1 MDLTHILDPLNKAQR
16 DAVAAPPGHQ
26 LVLAGAGSGKTR
38 VLVHRVAWLLAT
50 GEAAQW
56 SIYVVTFTNKAA
68 GEMRTRIEH
77 MLGRPTGGMWVGTFH
92 GLANRLLRAHA
103 EEAGLPT
110 GFQILDS
117 EDQLR
122 CIRRVLRDLDLDEKR
137 WAPRRIQGFINA
149 RKDEGLRARH
159 VEQRGDRELER
170 LVAIYRAYEEVCRRN
185 GVVDFAE
192 LLLRTHEL
200 FRDRD
205 DILAHYRRR
214 FTHLL
219 VDEFQDTNAIQYAW
233 LRLLAG
239 SEGLVFAVGDD
250 DQSIYSWRGAR
261 AGHLGQFT
269 RDFPDVTV
277 FRLEQNYRSTRTI
290 LGAANALI
298 AHNRD
303 RLGKE
308 LWTAGDTGEP
318 ITLYAAFNE
327 VDEARFVVSRA
338 QHSIEGGMRR
348 SDIAVLYRVS
358 AQSRILEESLLA
370 AGLPYR
376 VYGGLRFY
384 ERAEV
389 KDALAYL
396 RLVANRHDDA
406 AFERVVNT
414 PPRGIGSRTVDTLR
428 GAGARSR
435 VLVVGR
441 DPASAGNPR
450 AQLPCGGRAR
460 NLCCVHRRPRER
472 GPGPRRRRAGA
483 PRSRAQRA
491 HRALQAGGGGS
502 RADPAE
508 NLDELASAAV
518 QFCDS
523 FTGEDEEE
531 ARGMT
536 SFLAHA
542 ALESGE
548 EQAGD
553 DEDSLHLMT
562 LHAAKGLEFPVVFL
576 TGLEE
581 GLFPH
586 QRSIDEP
593 GRLEEERRL
602 CYVGMTRARQ
612 QLVLSYAEIRR
623 LHGSERFSPA
633 SRFVREIP
641 AELVEEV
648 RLRARVSRPLYREAL
663 VSRAGGASSS
673 GQFRLGQRVNHPKF
687 GEGVVLTLEGDG
699 DHARVQV
706 NFADAGAKWLVLAY
720 AKLHPPE
727 RVAHRRRS
735 MRRGPVYPA
744 SSPACASMNSMAA
757 RSSSSV
763 SAGLPPRG
771 ACRPAPGWRWRASH
785 RGPSPHVPSRPRY
798 RRAWA
803 RPRARRRG
811 RRGTAPGTRFRP
823 ARHPRPPR

>member
-1 MDLTHILDPLNKAQR
+1 MTLQARPGRNQRCAATPRRSGWCSAAVRMVAAGVACLVTGVFSAAGQAAAEPAGTSRAAGAPQAGAQAAVDLTAEPRRMFRRYCIGCHNDRLRTADLSIAALDLETLSD
-16 DAVAAPPGHQ
+16 DAETWEKVVTRLRAGSMPPPGRPRPDEATYRN
-26 LVLAGAGSGKTR
+26 VAGWLETELDRAWVADPRPGR
-38 VLVHRVAWLLAT
+38 INAIHRINRTEYRNAIRDLLALDVDVESLLPGDET
-50 GEAAQW
+50 ADGSFDNFAD
-56 SIYVVTFTNKAA
+56 V
-68 GEMRTRIEH
+68 
-77 MLGRPTGGMWVGTFH
+77 LGLST
-92 GLANRLLRAHA
+92 AH
-103 EEAGLPT
+103 
-110 GFQILDS
+110 
-117 EDQLR
+117 
-122 CIRRVLRDLDLDEKR
+122 
-137 WAPRRIQGFINA
+137 
-149 RKDEGLRARH
+149 
-159 VEQRGDRELER
+159 
-170 LVAIYRAYEEVCRRN
+170 
-185 GVVDFAE
+185 
-192 LLLRTHEL
+192 
-200 FRDRD
+200 
-205 DILAHYRRR
+205 
-214 FTHLL
+214 
-219 VDEFQDTNAIQYAW
+219 
-233 LRLLAG
+233 
-239 SEGLVFAVGDD
+239 
-250 DQSIYSWRGAR
+250 
-261 AGHLGQFT
+261 
-269 RDFPDVTV
+269 
-277 FRLEQNYRSTRTI
+277 I

-428 GAGARSR
+428 GAARDRESSLWDATRHLRETRGLSSRAAGALGTFVAFIDDLEKEGRGLDAGEQVR
-435 VLVVGR
+435 LVVER
-441 DPASAGNPR
+441 SALIEHYKREGEDR
-450 AQLPCGGRAR
+450 AQTR
-460 NLCCVHRRPRER
+460 
-472 GPGPRRRRAGA
+472 
-483 PRSRAQRA
+483 
-491 HRALQAGGGGS
+491 
-502 RADPAE
+502 AE

-706 NFADAGAKWLVLAY
+706 NFADVGAKWLVLAY
-720 AKLHPPE
+720 AKLQ
-727 RVAHRRRS
+727 
-735 MRRGPVYPA
+735 PA
-744 SSPACASMNSMAA
+744 
-757 RSSSSV
+757 
-763 SAGLPPRG
+763 
-771 ACRPAPGWRWRASH
+771 
-785 RGPSPHVPSRPRY
+785 
-798 RRAWA
+798 
-803 RPRARRRG
+803 
-811 RRGTAPGTRFRP
+811 
-823 ARHPRPPR
+823 

>member
-16 DAVAAPPGHQ
+16 DSVAAPPGHQ

-50 GEAAQW
+50 GEAAPW
-56 SIYVVTFTNKAA
+56 GIYVVTFTNKAA
-68 GEMRTRIEH
+68 GEMRARIEH

-110 GFQILDS
+110 TFQILDS

-122 CIRRVLRDLDLDEKR
+122 CIRRVLRELDLDEKS
-137 WAPRRIQGFINA
+137 WAPRQIQGYINA

-159 VEQRGDRELER
+159 VEQRGDREHER
-170 LVAIYRAYEEVCRRN
+170 LVAIYRTYEAMCKRN

-192 LLLRTHEL
+192 LLLRVHEL

-205 DILAHYRRR
+205 DILAHYRSR

-219 VDEFQDTNAIQYAW
+219 VDEFQDTNDIQYAW

-239 SEGLVFAVGDD
+239 AEGQVFAVGDD

-261 AGHLGQFT
+261 AGHLDQFT
-269 RDFPDVTV
+269 RDFPEVEV
-277 FRLEQNYRSTRTI
+277 YRLEQNYRSTRTI

-298 AHNRD
+298 AYNRE

-338 QHSIEGGMRR
+338 LHCISGGMRR
-348 SDIAVLYRVS
+348 RDIAVLYRVS
-358 AQSRILEESLLA
+358 AQSRVLEESLLA
-370 AGLPYR
+370 AGVPYR

-396 RLVANRHDDA
+396 RLVANRDDDA

-414 PPRGIGSRTVDTLR
+414 PPRGIGSRTVDVLR
-428 GAGARSR
+428 VSAREREASLWAAARDLLTTRGLSSRAAGALGGFVTFIDDLESESRDLSPGEQVRLAVERSA
-435 VLVVGR
+435 LVAHYER
-441 DPASAGNPR
+441 DGADR
-450 AQLPCGGRAR
+450 AQTR
-460 NLCCVHRRPRER
+460 
-472 GPGPRRRRAGA
+472 
-483 PRSRAQRA
+483 
-491 HRALQAGGGGS
+491 
-502 RADPAE
+502 AE
-508 NLDELASAAV
+508 NLDELASAAD
-518 QFCDS
+518 QFCDARA
-523 FTGEDEEE
+523 ELEEE
-531 ARGMT
+531 EVGGLT

-553 DEDSLHLMT
+553 DDDMLHLMT

-586 QRSIDEP
+586 QRSIEEP

-612 QLVLSYAEIRR
+612 QLVLSYAETRR
-623 LHGSERFSPA
+623 LHGTERFSPA
-633 SRFVREIP
+633 SRFLREIP

-648 RLRARVSRPLYREAL
+648 RLRAKVSRPLYREAPA
-663 VSRAGGASSS
+663 RPFGGESSS
-673 GQFRLGQRVNHPKF
+673 GAFRLGQRVNHPKF
-687 GEGVVLTLEGDG
+687 GEGVVLTLEGNG
-699 DHARVQV
+699 NHARVQV
-706 NFADAGAKWLVLAY
+706 NFARAGSKWLVIAY
-720 AKLHPPE
+720 ANLQ
-727 RVAHRRRS
+727 
-735 MRRGPVYPA
+735 
-744 SSPACASMNSMAA
+744 
-757 RSSSSV
+757 SV
-763 SAGLPPRG
+763 
-771 ACRPAPGWRWRASH
+771 
-785 RGPSPHVPSRPRY
+785 
-798 RRAWA
+798 
-803 RPRARRRG
+803 
-811 RRGTAPGTRFRP
+811 
-823 ARHPRPPR
+823 

>member
-38 VLVHRVAWLLAT
+38 VLVHRVAWLIAT
-50 GEAAQW
+50 GEAAEW
-56 SIYVVTFTNKAA
+56 NVYVVTFTNKAA

-159 VEQRGDRELER
+159 VEQRGDREVER
-170 LVAIYRAYEEVCRRN
+170 LVAIYRAYEELCRRN

-192 LLLRTHEL
+192 LLLRAHEL
-200 FRDRD
+200 LRDRD
-205 DILAHYRRR
+205 EILAHYRRR

-261 AGHLGQFT
+261 AGHLNQFT
-269 RDFPDVTV
+269 RDFPHVTV

-298 AHNRD
+298 ANNRD

-396 RLVANRHDDA
+396 RLVANHHDDA

-428 GAGARSR
+428 GAARDRDSSLWEAARHLLESGGLSSR
-435 VLVVGR
+435 AASALRAFLAFIDALEEESRDLSAGEQVHLVVER
-441 DPASAGNPR
+441 SALIEHYKREGEDR
-450 AQLPCGGRAR
+450 AQT
-460 NLCCVHRRPRER
+460 R
-472 GPGPRRRRAGA
+472 G
-483 PRSRAQRA
+483 
-491 HRALQAGGGGS
+491 
-502 RADPAE
+502 E
-508 NLDELASAAV
+508 NLDELASAAD

-523 FTGEDEEE
+523 FTNGDEEE
-531 ARGMT
+531 VRGMT

-553 DEDSLHLMT
+553 DDDSLHLMT

-593 GRLEEERRL
+593 ERLEEERRL

-612 QLVLSYAEIRR
+612 QLVISYAEIRR
-623 LHGSERFSPA
+623 LHGSERFSPG

-641 AELVEEV
+641 ADLVEEV
-648 RLRARVSRPLYREAL
+648 RLRARVSRPLYREAP
-663 VSRAGGASSS
+663 VARAGADSSS

-699 DHARVQV
+699 NHARVQV
-706 NFADAGAKWLVLAY
+706 NFADAGAKWLVIAY
-720 AKLHPPE
+720 ANLQ
-727 RVAHRRRS
+727 
-735 MRRGPVYPA
+735 PA
-744 SSPACASMNSMAA
+744 
-757 RSSSSV
+757 
-763 SAGLPPRG
+763 
-771 ACRPAPGWRWRASH
+771 
-785 RGPSPHVPSRPRY
+785 
-798 RRAWA
+798 
-803 RPRARRRG
+803 
-811 RRGTAPGTRFRP
+811 
-823 ARHPRPPR
+823 

>member
-1 MDLTHILDPLNKAQR
+1 MDLTHVLDPLNKAQR
-16 DAVAAPPGHQ
+16 DAVAAPPGHH

-38 VLVHRVAWLLAT
+38 VLVHRIAWLLAT
-50 GEAAQW
+50 GEAAEW

-68 GEMRTRIEH
+68 GEMRTRIEG

-103 EEAGLPT
+103 EVAGLPP

-149 RKDEGLRARH
+149 RKDEGLRASH
-159 VEQRGDRELER
+159 VEQRGDGELER
-170 LVAIYRAYEEVCRRN
+170 LVTIYRTYEEMCRRS

-200 FRDRD
+200 LRDRD

-239 SEGLVFAVGDD
+239 SEGLMFAVGDD
-250 DQSIYSWRGAR
+250 DQSIYGWRGAR
-261 AGHLGQFT
+261 VGHLNQLT

-277 FRLEQNYRSTRTI
+277 FRLEQNYRSTGTI

-298 AHNRD
+298 SHNQD

-338 QHSIEGGMRR
+338 QHCIEGGMRR
-348 SDIAVLYRVS
+348 RDIAVLYRTS
-358 AQSRILEESLLA
+358 AQSRVLEESLIA
-370 AGLPYR
+370 AGVSYR

-389 KDALAYL
+389 KDTLAYL
-396 RLVANRHDDA
+396 RLVANRHDGA

-414 PPRGIGSRTVDTLR
+414 PPRGIGSRTVEVLREAARDRESSLWDAARHLRETGGLSARAAGALGAFTALIDTLEEETR
-428 GAGARSR
+428 TLPAAEQVRLAVERAALIEHYQREGEERAEAR
-435 VLVVGR
+435 
-441 DPASAGNPR
+441 
-450 AQLPCGGRAR
+450 
-460 NLCCVHRRPRER
+460 
-472 GPGPRRRRAGA
+472 
-483 PRSRAQRA
+483 
-491 HRALQAGGGGS
+491 
-502 RADPAE
+502 AE
-508 NLDELASAAV
+508 NLEELASAAE
-518 QFCDS
+518 QYFDALAEAE
-523 FTGEDEEE
+523 GED
-531 ARGMT
+531 ASAMNA
-536 SFLAHA
+536 FLAHA

-553 DEDSLHLMT
+553 DDDALHLMT
-562 LHAAKGLEFPVVFL
+562 LHAAKGLEFPVVFV
-576 TGLEE
+576 TGMEE

-593 GRLEEERRL
+593 QRLEEERRL

-612 QLVLSYAEIRR
+612 QLVLSYAESRR
-623 LHGSERFSPA
+623 LHGTERFSPA
-633 SRFVREIP
+633 SRFLREIP

-648 RLRARVSRPLYREAL
+648 RLRASVSRPLYREAP
-663 VSRAGGASSS
+663 VSRFGGESAS

-687 GEGVVLTLEGDG
+687 GEGVVLNLEGDG
-699 DHARVQV
+699 NHARVQV
-706 NFADAGAKWLVLAY
+706 NFAGAGAKWLVIAY
-720 AKLHPPE
+720 ANLQ
-727 RVAHRRRS
+727 
-735 MRRGPVYPA
+735 PA
-744 SSPACASMNSMAA
+744 
-757 RSSSSV
+757 
-763 SAGLPPRG
+763 
-771 ACRPAPGWRWRASH
+771 
-785 RGPSPHVPSRPRY
+785 
-798 RRAWA
+798 
-803 RPRARRRG
+803 
-811 RRGTAPGTRFRP
+811 
-823 ARHPRPPR
+823 

>member
-1 MDLTHILDPLNKAQR
+1 MDLTHILEPLNRAQR
-16 DAVAAPPGHQ
+16 DTVAAPPGHQ

-50 GEAAQW
+50 GEAAPW
-56 SIYVVTFTNKAA
+56 SVYVVTFTNKAA

-77 MLGRPTGGMWVGTFH
+77 MLGRPAGGMWVGTFH

-110 GFQILDS
+110 AFQILDS

-159 VEQRGDRELER
+159 VEQHGEWEMER

-200 FRDRD
+200 LRDRE

-261 AGHLGQFT
+261 SGHLNQFS

-298 AHNRD
+298 ANNRD

-308 LWTAGDTGEP
+308 LWTDGDTGEP

-338 QHSIEGGMRR
+338 QHCIEGGMRR

-358 AQSRILEESLLA
+358 AQSRVLEEHLLA
-370 AGLPYR
+370 AAVPYR

-389 KDALAYL
+389 KDTLAYL

-406 AFERVVNT
+406 AFDRVVNT
-414 PPRGIGSRTVDTLR
+414 PPRGIGSRTVDIVRAAARDRETSMWDTARHLLETR
-428 GAGARSR
+428 GLSSRAAGALGAFLAFIDALEEEIRDVAAGEQVRLAVERSALAEHYKR
-435 VLVVGR
+435 EGEE
-441 DPASAGNPR
+441 R
-450 AQLPCGGRAR
+450 AQTRT
-460 NLCCVHRRPRER
+460 
-472 GPGPRRRRAGA
+472 
-483 PRSRAQRA
+483 
-491 HRALQAGGGGS
+491 
-502 RADPAE
+502 E
-508 NLDELASAAV
+508 NLKELASAADEH
-518 QFCDS
+518 CAALADP
-523 FTGEDEEE
+523 EEE
-531 ARGMT
+531 DSGRMT

-553 DEDSLHLMT
+553 DDDALHLMT

-593 GRLEEERRL
+593 EQLEEERRL

-612 QLVLSYAEIRR
+612 QLVLSYAETRR

-648 RLRARVSRPLYREAL
+648 RLRARVSRPLYRETPAP
-663 VSRAGGASSS
+663 RFGGETAS
-673 GQFRLGQRVNHPKF
+673 GRFRLGQRVNHPKF

-699 DHARVQV
+699 NHARVQV
-706 NFADAGAKWLVLAY
+706 NFAGAGSKWLVVAY
-720 AKLHPPE
+720 ANLQ
-727 RVAHRRRS
+727 
-735 MRRGPVYPA
+735 PA
-744 SSPACASMNSMAA
+744 
-757 RSSSSV
+757 
-763 SAGLPPRG
+763 
-771 ACRPAPGWRWRASH
+771 
-785 RGPSPHVPSRPRY
+785 
-798 RRAWA
+798 
-803 RPRARRRG
+803 
-811 RRGTAPGTRFRP
+811 
-823 ARHPRPPR
+823 

>member
-56 SIYVVTFTNKAA
+56 SVYVVTFTNKAA
-68 GEMRTRIEH
+68 GEMRTRIER

-103 EEAGLPT
+103 EEAGLPL

-159 VEQRGDRELER
+159 VEQRGERELER
-170 LVAIYRAYEEVCRRN
+170 LVAIYRAYEELCRRN

-205 DILAHYRRR
+205 DILAHYRSR

-261 AGHLGQFT
+261 AGHLEQFT

-298 AHNRD
+298 SNNRD

-318 ITLYAAFNE
+318 IVLYAAFNE
-327 VDEARFVVSRA
+327 VDEARFIVSRA
-338 QHSIEGGMRR
+338 QHCIEGGMRR
-348 SDIAVLYRVS
+348 CDIAVLYRVS
-358 AQSRILEESLLA
+358 AQSRVLEESLLA
-370 AGLPYR
+370 AGVPYR
-376 VYGGLRFY
+376 IYGGLRFY

-428 GAGARSR
+428 AAARERETSLWEATRYLREVRGLSSRAAGALGTFLAFIDDLELECRDLGAEEQVRLAVERSALIAHYER
-435 VLVVGR
+435 EGA
-441 DPASAGNPR
+441 DR
-450 AQLPCGGRAR
+450 AQTR
-460 NLCCVHRRPRER
+460 
-472 GPGPRRRRAGA
+472 
-483 PRSRAQRA
+483 
-491 HRALQAGGGGS
+491 
-502 RADPAE
+502 AE
-508 NLDELASAAV
+508 NLDELASAAE
-518 QFCDS
+518 QFRDS
-523 FTGEDEEE
+523 LTDPEEE
-531 ARGMT
+531 GAIGMT

-553 DEDSLHLMT
+553 DDDSLHLMT

-581 GLFPH
+581 GLLPH

-593 GRLEEERRL
+593 ESLEEERRL

-612 QLVLSYAEIRR
+612 QLVLSCAETRR
-623 LHGSERFSPA
+623 LHGTERFSPA

-648 RLRARVSRPLYREAL
+648 RLRARVSRPLYREAP
-663 VSRAGGASSS
+663 VSRFGGGPSS

-699 DHARVQV
+699 NHARVQV
-706 NFADAGAKWLVLAY
+706 NFAGAGSKWLVIAY
-720 AKLHPPE
+720 ANLQ
-727 RVAHRRRS
+727 
-735 MRRGPVYPA
+735 PV
-744 SSPACASMNSMAA
+744 
-757 RSSSSV
+757 
-763 SAGLPPRG
+763 
-771 ACRPAPGWRWRASH
+771 
-785 RGPSPHVPSRPRY
+785 
-798 RRAWA
+798 
-803 RPRARRRG
+803 
-811 RRGTAPGTRFRP
+811 
-823 ARHPRPPR
+823 